1 MLVLSRK
8 ENESITLQGSEYG
21 ADVVTVTVLAIR
33 GNRVKLG
40 FAAPEEVKIV
50 RSELL
55 DTPSETGDVDAP

>member
-8 ENESITLQGSEYG
+8 ENESVTLQGSEYG
-21 ADVVTVTVLAIR
+21 ADVVTVTVLAIQ

-40 FAAPEEVKIV
+40 FAAPEAVKIV

-55 DTPSETGDVDAP
+55 ETPPETEESSA